1 MKTWL
6 AAHWR
11 GMGSA
16 IRRLVRNPMSTLIS
30 VIVIGATVSLPLV
43 GVVAV
48 RMLDRVIGEATGR
61 PVLNVFM
68 ALDAGRTD
76 LARVESLAK
85 SAAGVSGVRYVS
97 KEAALDR
104 LKGVEGLGEAI
115 ATLRANPLPDAFM
128 IELDPGRATEGDRV
142 AAILK
147 KTDRVAYVQWDDAL
161 HRRAET
167 VLGIGRISLAVF
179 GGLLGVSL
187 IAVTFNTVRL
197 QISGAVEEVALSRLV
212 GATDAYIRRPFCYY
226 GLLLGL
232 IGGAAGLGLAG
243 IVVKVLWEQLSRLAS
258 EFGAA
263 FKLDGFILADIGA
276 AIALAGAL
284 GLLGA
289 YLSVSAHLRTMLRPK

>member
-1 MKTWL
+1 MMRWL
-6 AAHWR
+6 ASHWR

-16 IRRLVRNPMSTLIS
+16 IRRLVRNPLSTLTS

-43 GVVAV
+43 GIVAV
-48 RMLDRVIGEATGR
+48 RALDRVIGEATGH

-68 ALDAGRTD
+68 ALDAGRAD

-115 ATLRANPLPDAFM
+115 ATLRANPLPDAFV
-128 IELDPGRATEGDRV
+128 IELEVGRASDGDRV

-161 HRRAET
+161 HRRADT
-167 VLGIGRISLAVF
+167 VLGIGRILLAAF
-179 GGLLGVSL
+179 GGLLGVAL

-197 QISGAVEEVALSRLV
+197 QIFGAVEEVALSRLV
-212 GATDAYIRRPFCYY
+212 GATDTYIRRPFCYY
-226 GLLLGL
+226 GLLLGS
-232 IGGAAGLGLAG
+232 IGGAAGLGLAA
-243 IVVKVLWEQLSRLAS
+243 IVIKVLWEQVSQLAL
-258 EFGAA
+258 EFGTG
-263 FKLDGFILADIGA
+263 FKLDGLIIRDMGATIL
-276 AIALAGAL
+276 LAGAL

-289 YLSVSAHLRTMLRPK
+289 YLSVSAHLRTTLRPE